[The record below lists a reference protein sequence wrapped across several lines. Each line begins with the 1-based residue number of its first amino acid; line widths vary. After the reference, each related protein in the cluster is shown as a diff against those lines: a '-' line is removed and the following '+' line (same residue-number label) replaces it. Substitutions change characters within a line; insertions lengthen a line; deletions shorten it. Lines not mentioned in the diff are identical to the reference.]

1 MAAVPGTVADSADAL
16 LQRYLAVRARSLAL
30 CATLAPEDFV
40 VQTMADVSPTKWH
53 LAHVTWFFETFVL
66 QPHVADYRAFDER
79 YAFLFNSYYYTA
91 GDMHMRAHRGDLSRP
106 TVAEVRDYR
115 QHVDTAMTGL
125 LRRND
130 DAALAAV
137 VELGLQHEQQHQELL
152 LTDIKH
158 VFSRNPLHPAV
169 RDDLKMP
176 ASGAAAAQG
185 WLQHSGG
192 IVEIGDDA
200 SAGFVYDN
208 ETPRHEVLLRDFEIA
223 DRLVTNAEFAEFIA
237 DDGYSDSTLWLS
249 DGWATLQQHGWRQ
262 PLYWLD
268 DAQEFIVATEAG
280 MDSLVAHPDECIPTL
295 IGYFDTDVARQRHR
309 PPAPARG
316 CGRSPGT
323 PGTRRR
329 LRDI

>member
-249 DGWATLQQHGWRQ
+249 DG
-262 PLYWLD
+262 
-268 DAQEFIVATEAG
+268 
-280 MDSLVAHPDECIPTL
+280 
-295 IGYFDTDVARQRHR
+295 
-309 PPAPARG
+309 
-316 CGRSPGT
+316 
-323 PGTRRR
+323 
-329 LRDI
+329 